1 MKEFKKPDVK
11 APRFRPEVY
20 NVLNKEFFDLFRKK
34 YPRYKNMDND
44 SLKKIAKTFNRY
56 IFQTVIDTRDGVQLP
71 ESLGWIFIGTCQQ
84 SKKNNIDFSKS
95 VKYGVTVSNKNW
107 ETDGKLAKIFFTNLA
122 PKHRVRNREFW
133 SFRACRDFKR
143 SVAKT
148 YPENWNMYVR
158 LDPLSK
164 LETIYRKVQYK
175 DYIKKET
182 EKALKTYNEFDI

>member
-1 MKEFKKPDVK
+1 
-11 APRFRPEVY
+11 
-20 NVLNKEFFDLFRKK
+20 
-34 YPRYKNMDND
+34 MDND

>member
-11 APRFRPEVY
+11 APRFRPETY

-34 YPRYKNMDND
+34 YPRYKNMEND
-44 SLKKIAKTFNRY
+44 SLKKIAKTFNKY
-56 IFQTVIDTRDGVQLP
+56 IFQTVIDTRDGIQLP
-71 ESLGWIFIGTCQQ
+71 ESLGWIFIGTCEQ

-122 PKHRVRNREFW
+122 PKHRVKNREFW

-143 SVAKT
+143 SVAKA

-175 DYIKKET
+175 DFMKKET

>member
-11 APRFRPEVY
+11 APRFRPEAY

-44 SLKKIAKTFNRY
+44 ALKKVAKTFNKLIY
-56 IFQTVIDTRDGVQLP
+56 QTVIDTRDGIELP
-71 ESLGWIFIGTCQQ
+71 EALGWLFIGTCEQ
-84 SKKNNIDFSKS
+84 SKKNNIDFAKS

-107 ETDGKLAKIFFTNLA
+107 ETDGKLAKIFYSNLA
-122 PKHRVRNREFW
+122 PKHRIKNREFW
-133 SFRACRDFKR
+133 SFRACREFKR
-143 SVAKT
+143 SVAKS

-164 LETIYRKVQYK
+164 LETIYRKVQQK
-175 DYIKKET
+175 DYVQKET
-182 EKALKTYNEFDI
+182 MKALKTYNEFDI

>member
-1 MKEFKKPDVK
+1 MKEFNKPDVK

>member
-34 YPRYKNMDND
+34 YPRYKNMEND
-44 SLKKIAKTFNRY
+44 SLKKIAKTFNKY
-56 IFQTVIDTRDGVQLP
+56 IFQTVIDTRDGIQLP
-71 ESLGWIFIGTCQQ
+71 ESLGWIFIGTCEQ

-122 PKHRVRNREFW
+122 PKHRVKNREFW

-143 SVAKT
+143 SVAKA

-175 DYIKKET
+175 DFMKKET

>member
-44 SLKKIAKTFNRY
+44 SLKKIAKTFNKY
-56 IFQTVIDTRDGVQLP
+56 IFQTVIDTRDGIQLP

-122 PKHRVRNREFW
+122 PKHRVKNREFW

>member
-34 YPRYKNMDND
+34 YPRYKNLDND
-44 SLKKIAKTFNRY
+44 SLKKIVKTFNKY
-56 IFQTVIDTRDGVQLP
+56 IFQTVIDTRDGIELP
-71 ESLGWIFIGTCQQ
+71 ESLGWVFIGTCQQ

-122 PKHRVRNREFW
+122 PKHRVKNREFW